1 MARHKQP
8 EALAKLKGADK
19 KNPQRYTRT
28 PPKSDKKLG
37 AAPAHLT
44 PKVKAAWNELEKY
57 ALNGVLTGA
66 DRLVMEITATL
77 LAEFRANAAEMPAAR
92 IGHLVGCV
100 ARLGMTPADRQKL
113 GVEKQKE
120 GNPFDE
126 F

>member
-37 AAPAHLT
+37 APPAHLK
-44 PKVKAAWNELEKY
+44 PKVKEAWKELERY

-113 GVEKQKE
+113 GVEKAKE